1 MALLQG
7 PLLFDGAM
15 GTMLQQKRSDL
26 AFPELFNLEAP
37 EIVEEVHRAYLAAGA
52 DVVETNTFGANRYKL
67 AQHGLAER
75 TVEINERAAELAKEA
90 VRKAGGK
97 QLVAGSLGPT
107 GQLMAP
113 LGTASFEDIYGVY
126 REQAQALAAGGV
138 DLLIVETMLDLGEAR
153 AALLGALTTG
163 LPVIAQMTFEQSG
176 MTMMGTPA
184 AVAACV
190 LSSLGATVVGTNCG
204 LGPRQ
209 MLDIVR
215 SMAEVAPRI
224 SAIPNAGLPKLVEGK
239 DVYDLDPKTMA
250 EFVPQ
255 LLAQGAGI
263 VGGCCGTTPDHI
275 QAMRQALDAASY
287 TPPTP
292 RGIYGASSRK
302 LVDLSGGVLAK
313 AGTVDD
319 WMEAEG
325 AGFSLL
331 VLTHPGD
338 VTMAQ
343 MMCPLPMIFTDVPM
357 EDLEKLLREYHGRA
371 LVVPPMEPEQQGFA
385 EYLEVLGRYGALA
398 VLSEYRELGVEV
410 AVWQPLSEDTWRIEG
425 VK

>member
-1 MALLQG
+1 MALLQR
-7 PLLFDGAM
+7 PLVFDGAM

-126 REQAQALAAGGV
+126 REQAQALAAGGE

-190 LSSLGATVVGTNCG
+190 LSSLGATVVGTCRG
-204 LGPRQ
+204 LGCRQ
-209 MLDIVR
+209 M
-215 SMAEVAPRI
+215 
-224 SAIPNAGLPKLVEGK
+224 
-239 DVYDLDPKTMA
+239 
-250 EFVPQ
+250 
-255 LLAQGAGI
+255 
-263 VGGCCGTTPDHI
+263 
-275 QAMRQALDAASY
+275 
-287 TPPTP
+287 
-292 RGIYGASSRK
+292 
-302 LVDLSGGVLAK
+302 
-313 AGTVDD
+313 
-319 WMEAEG
+319 
-325 AGFSLL
+325 
-331 VLTHPGD
+331 
-338 VTMAQ
+338 
-343 MMCPLPMIFTDVPM
+343 
-357 EDLEKLLREYHGRA
+357 
-371 LVVPPMEPEQQGFA
+371 
-385 EYLEVLGRYGALA
+385 
-398 VLSEYRELGVEV
+398 
-410 AVWQPLSEDTWRIEG
+410 
-425 VK
+425 